1 MTRKYVVIIKKERN
15 SEIVKCEELGLTI
28 KMEKDESSLNFV
40 ESEIINHLVNKS
52 LKNEK
57 IPEGITDLRI
67 PKALKNETIL
77 IIAVD
82 LELEV
87 SKRRNR
93 FIKKTVT
100 IPEYLNSLGMRE
112 NLNFSQILAEGLR
125 EKLKIKWNI
134 KKRYWQRLRKIISYK
149 RTSWYKI

>member
-1 MTRKYVVIIKKERN
+1 MIRKYLVAIKKERN
-15 SEIVKCEELGLTI
+15 YEIAKCEELGLTI
-28 KMEKDESSLNFV
+28 KKQKDESSLNFI
-40 ESEIINHLVNKS
+40 ESEIISHLVNKS

-67 PKALKNETIL
+67 PKALKNEIIL

-87 SKRRNR
+87 SKRRNK
-93 FIKKTVT
+93 FVKKTLT
-100 IPEYLNSLGMRE
+100 IPEYLNILGVRN

-125 EKLKIKWNI
+125 EKLKIK
-134 KKRYWQRLRKIISYK
+134 
-149 RTSWYKI
+149 

>member
-15 SEIVKCEELGLTI
+15 CEIVKCEELGLTI

-93 FIKKTVT
+93 FIKKNSNYSG
-100 IPEYLNSLGMRE
+100 IPEFSRNERE
-112 NLNFSQILAEGLR
+112 FELFSNFSWR
-125 EKLKIKWNI
+125 T
-134 KKRYWQRLRKIISYK
+134 KRKVEN
-149 RTSWYKI
+149 

>member
-1 MTRKYVVIIKKERN
+1 MTRKYLVIIKKERN
-15 SEIVKCEELGLTI
+15 YEIAKCEELGLTI
-28 KMEKDESSLNFV
+28 KKQKDESSLNFV

-52 LKNEK
+52 LKNQK

-67 PKALKNETIL
+67 PKALKNEIIL

-93 FIKKTVT
+93 FIKKTLT
-100 IPEYLNSLGMRE
+100 LPEYLNVLGMRE

-125 EKLKIKWNI
+125 EKLKIK
-134 KKRYWQRLRKIISYK
+134 
-149 RTSWYKI
+149 

>member
-28 KMEKDESSLNFV
+28 KMEENESSLNFV

-125 EKLKIKWNI
+125 EKLKIK
-134 KKRYWQRLRKIISYK
+134 
-149 RTSWYKI
+149 

>member
-1 MTRKYVVIIKKERN
+1 MTRKYLVIIKKEKN
-15 SEIVKCEELGLTI
+15 YNIVKCEELGLTI
-28 KMEKDESSLNFV
+28 KKQKDESSLNFI
-40 ESEIINHLVNKS
+40 ESEIISHLVNKS

-67 PKALKNETIL
+67 PKALKNEIIL

-100 IPEYLNSLGMRE
+100 IPEYLNILGVRN

-125 EKLKIKWNI
+125 EKLKIK
-134 KKRYWQRLRKIISYK
+134 
-149 RTSWYKI
+149 

>member
-1 MTRKYVVIIKKERN
+1 MTRKYLVVIKKERN
-15 SEIVKCEELGLTI
+15 YEIVKCEELGLTI
-28 KMEKDESSLNFV
+28 KMQNDESSLNFV
-40 ESEIINHLVNKS
+40 ESEIINHLVNKY

-77 IIAVD
+77 IITVD

-100 IPEYLNSLGMRE
+100 IPEYLNILGVRN

-125 EKLKIKWNI
+125 EKLEIK
-134 KKRYWQRLRKIISYK
+134 
-149 RTSWYKI
+149 

>member
-15 SEIVKCEELGLTI
+15 CEIVKCEELGLTI

-100 IPEYLNSLGMRE
+100 IPEYLNFLGMRE
-112 NLNFSQILAEGLR
+112 NLNFSQI
-125 EKLKIKWNI
+125 
-134 KKRYWQRLRKIISYK
+134 
-149 RTSWYKI
+149 